1 MNKEIAPFGER
12 FFVEN
17 DEGDKTLKGNSMRT
31 LRDAVYAV
39 AVGDALG
46 VPVQFRERDTFHVD
60 IMTGYGTD
68 NKPPGTWSDDTSLT
82 LATCMSI
89 KESGGV
95 DISLMRTY
103 FLKWYEKGEFT
114 PFGEAF
120 DVGATTRQALETGV
134 GLTDIRSNGNGSLMR
149 IVPLAFLPRISKKDI
164 EAVSAITHGHRIAK
178 DACIIYVTIAQA
190 LLQGATLPEAIHEG
204 MKGNKNPLFEHLPE
218 VGMRKREEIKSTGYV
233 VDTLYASIWSLL
245 QTDNLKDALLT
256 AVNLGDDSDTTAAV
270 TGGLGG
276 ILYGCESIPSE
287 WLNKLK
293 RKDIIENCLFS

>member
-1 MNKEIAPFGER
+1 
-12 FFVEN
+12 
-17 DEGDKTLKGNSMRT
+17 MRT

-120 DVGATTRQALETGV
+120 DVGATTHQALETGV

-149 IVPLAFLPRISKKDI
+149 IVPLAFLPMISKKDI

-178 DACIIYVTIAQA
+178 DACIIYVIIAQA

-204 MKGNKNPLFEHLPE
+204 IKGNKNPLFEHLPE

-245 QTDNLKDALLT
+245 QTDNLEDALLT

-276 ILYGCESIPSE
+276 ILYGCESIPPE
-287 WLNKLK
+287 WLNTLK

>member
-1 MNKEIAPFGER
+1 M
-12 FFVEN
+12 
-17 DEGDKTLKGNSMRT
+17 
-31 LRDAVYAV
+31 
-39 AVGDALG
+39 
-46 VPVQFRERDTFHVD
+46 DT
-60 IMTGYGTD
+60 MTGYGTD

-134 GLTDIRSNGNGSLMR
+134 GLTDVRSNGNGSLMR
-149 IVPLAFLPRISKKDI
+149 IVPLAFLPSVSKKDI
-164 EAVSAITHGHRIAK
+164 EVVSAITHGHRIAK

-287 WLNKLK
+287 WLNTLK
-293 RKDIIENCLFS
+293 RKDIIENCLFF